1 MITSGATFLAFLDA
15 TVVNVAFPALAED
28 FPETSVST
36 LSWVVSAY
44 AVLFAALLTSAGRL
58 ADVLGRR
65 RLFVVS
71 VLLFTLASLACAL
84 APTMEFLTAAGMIPA
99 SLGIVLHGTAPERRT
114 VAIGIWSAAGS
125 MAAAAGPVIGGLLVE
140 YTSWRAVFYINVP
153 IGLAVVAGALTRL
166 NNDRPTARRLPDPL
180 GSLILTIG
188 IALMVVGLTKG
199 TDWGWS
205 EPSTLGGIIGGVLLT
220 LLGVLRSRR
229 QEVPAVDTTLWKSHA
244 FASANVVSALAG
256 AAMFGWL
263 LTGPLF
269 VTSVWGYSILEG
281 ALAVTPGAV
290 TSAIASILV
299 GKRATPRVQRISIV
313 VGMLVFAVNGWV
325 MYAVIDAEPAFLT
338 VWLWVG
344 LVGGAALGATMT
356 GLSTVSALAVP
367 SAKFATGVGLNTT
380 ARQVG
385 GALGIA
391 SVAAVL
397 AARGVG
403 VPLGYRESFLLT
415 GALALAAAIAGLLL
429 LRKSAAG
436 GAPTAPAVDDAAT
449 PTGTAAPAT
458 TAPATTAPA
467 TTAAPAAAGVSAR
480 RPATD
485 GAAVADNA

>member
-1 MITSGATFLAFLDA
+1 MAQTTGSAATKPVKPSTLLMITSGATFLAFLDA

-44 AVLFAALLTSAGRL
+44 AVLFAALLTGAGRL

-65 RLFVVS
+65 KLFVGS
-71 VLLFTLASLACAL
+71 VLLFTIASLACAI
-84 APTMEFLTAAGMIPA
+84 APSMEFLIAARALQGAGAAGMIPA

-140 YTSWRAVFYINVP
+140 YTSWRAVFFINIP
-153 IGLAVVAGALTRL
+153 IGLLVVAGALKRL
-166 NNDRPTARRLPDPL
+166 TNDRPTASRVPDPL
-180 GSLILTIG
+180 GSLVLTIG

-205 EPSTLGGIIGGVLLT
+205 EPSTIGSIVGGALLT
-220 LLGVLRSRR
+220 LYGVLRSRT
-229 QEVPAVDTTLWKSHA
+229 QEVPAVDTSLWKSHA
-244 FASANVVSALAG
+244 FASANVVSLLAG

-290 TSAIASILV
+290 TSAIASIIV
-299 GKRATPRVQRISIV
+299 GKRATPRAQRLAIV
-313 VGMLVFAVNGWV
+313 AGMLLFAVNGWV
-325 MYAVIDAEPAFLT
+325 MYAVIDEEPAFLT

-344 LVGGAALGATMT
+344 LVGGAALGMTMT

-367 SAKFATGVGLNTT
+367 PLKFATGVGLNTT
-380 ARQVG
+380 ARQLG

-391 SVAAVL
+391 AVAAVL

-415 GALALAAAIAGLLL
+415 GILALAAAIAGLLL

-436 GAPTAPAVDDAAT
+436 PGLAPTAD
-449 PTGTAAPAT
+449 AAPARD
-458 TAPATTAPA
+458 AK
-467 TTAAPAAAGVSAR
+467 V
-480 RPATD
+480 
-485 GAAVADNA
+485 AVENT

>member
-1 MITSGATFLAFLDA
+1 MAQTTGSAAATAPVKPSTLLMITSGATFLAFLDA

-36 LSWVVSAY
+36 LSWVVSSY

-65 RLFVVS
+65 RLFVIS
-71 VLLFTLASLACAL
+71 VLVFTLASVACAV
-84 APTMEFLTAAGMIPA
+84 APSMEFLIGARAVQGAGAAGMIPA
-99 SLGIVLHGTAPERRT
+99 SLGLVLYGTAPERRT
-114 VAIGIWSAAGS
+114 IAIGIWSAAGS

-140 YTSWRAVFYINVP
+140 YTSWRAVFFINLP

-166 NNDRPTARRLPDPL
+166 GNDRPTARRLPDPI
-180 GSLILTIG
+180 GSVLITAG

-205 EPSTLGGIIGGVLLT
+205 EPSTLGSIVGGVLLT
-220 LLGVLRSRR
+220 LLGVLRSRG
-229 QEVPAVDTTLWKSHA
+229 QEVPAVDTSLWKSHA

-269 VTSVWGYSILEG
+269 VTSIWGYSILEG

-290 TSAIASILV
+290 TSAIASIVV
-299 GKRATPRVQRISIV
+299 GKRATPKAQRIAIV
-313 VGMLVFAVNGWV
+313 VGMLLFAVNGWV
-325 MYAVIDAEPAFLT
+325 MYAVIDETPAFLT

-344 LVGGAALGATMT
+344 LVGGAALGMTMT

-367 SAKFATGVGLNTT
+367 PMKFATGVGLNTT
-380 ARQVG
+380 ARQLG

-391 SVAAVL
+391 AVAAVL
-397 AARGVG
+397 AERGIGEV
-403 VPLGYRESFLLT
+403 LGYRESFLLT
-415 GALALAAAIAGLLL
+415 GVLALVAAFAGLLL
-429 LRKSAAG
+429 LRRSAAG
-436 GAPTAPAVDDAAT
+436 AGAVPTQQP
-449 PTGTAAPAT
+449 
-458 TAPATTAPA
+458 
-467 TTAAPAAAGVSAR
+467 PAAA
-480 RPATD
+480 PKH
-485 GAAVADNA
+485 AAVTADQA